1 MWVCMGREVFWLTIG
16 ILNCNIFRNLV
27 PTESKEESVN
37 ASAFFVVKHALLPTY
52 PLSTVH
58 LD

>member
-16 ILNCNIFRNLV
+16 NIFRNLV